1 LNTGKEVFMDPSHS
15 ADRITRIRP
24 AFSPGSGPRSLHK
37 ERRDEN
43 KTALVIVFLN
53 SGQACAA
60 GTRLLVPKSRLD
72 AVKRAI
78 VDTIPA
84 FPAGDPAD
92 PKTAIGPIVNE
103 KQYERVQSYIRKG
116 IAEGAEVL
124 VAARAIRAALVRV
137 TS

>member
-1 LNTGKEVFMDPSHS
+1 MDPSHS

-24 AFSPGSGPRSLHK
+24 AFSPGSGTRSLHK

-60 GTRLLVPKSRLD
+60 GTRLLMPKSRLD